1 MVWNLIRLIKVKIP
15 AYSYFITIFNSTTY
29 PGGHNIKI
37 KNMTEFYF
45 ELSSNGE
52 KTNFQEIEG
61 VSTEVALRNNLK
73 DGDNPF
79 KFRLPNLPKGNK
91 LVLKKG
97 QAYVGSS
104 LLQWADQANNQDNKL
119 EKSKASL
126 TLKNAKGKSLVEWTL
141 FNAFPGQS
149 KMAETEKKAT
159 VAEIENL
166 ELNFSF
172 FTFSKK

>member
-1 MVWNLIRLIKVKIP
+1 
-15 AYSYFITIFNSTTY
+15 
-29 PGGHNIKI
+29 
-37 KNMTEFYF
+37 MTEFYF
-45 ELSSNGE
+45 ELSANGE

-97 QAYVGSS
+97 QTNIGSN
-104 LLQWADQANNQDNKL
+104 LLQWADQANHQESKP

-126 TLKNAKGKSLVEWTL
+126 ALKDASGKSLVEWTL
-141 FNAFPGQS
+141 FNASPGHS
-149 KMAETEKKAT
+149 KMAATGKKAT
-159 VAEIENL
+159 ATEIENL
-166 ELNFSF
+166 QLNFSF

>member
-1 MVWNLIRLIKVKIP
+1 
-15 AYSYFITIFNSTTY
+15 
-29 PGGHNIKI
+29 
-37 KNMTEFYF
+37 MTEFYF

-73 DGDNPF
+73 EGDNPF
-79 KFRLPNLPKGNK
+79 KFRLPNLPKGNN

-97 QAYVGSS
+97 ETNVGSA
-104 LLQWADQANNQDNKL
+104 LLQWADQAKDQENKL

-126 TLKNAKGKSLVEWTL
+126 TLKDSKGKSLIEWTL

-149 KMAETEKKAT
+149 KVTAKEKETT
-159 VAEIENL
+159 VSKIENL